1 MKYQKGQ
8 SGNPSGKPQGAKNK
22 PTQRA
27 QKLLKEVIKHNA
39 GTLREDLQEASPS
52 QRVGFLT
59 NLIAYSLTE
68 RRVSGRE
75 FLPERIE
82 RAEVFDGDSIV
93 INVAYGTDEELRQDY
108 INMLRGRW
116 LTVEALDEELQSLR
130 KAVLN

>member
-1 MKYQKGQ
+1 
-8 SGNPSGKPQGAKNK
+8 
-22 PTQRA
+22 
-27 QKLLKEVIKHNA
+27 
-39 GTLREDLQEASPS
+39 
-52 QRVGFLT
+52 VGFLT

-82 RAEVFDGDSIV
+82 RAEVFDGDRIV
-93 INVAYGTDEELRQDY
+93 INVAYNTDEELRQDY
-108 INMLRGRW
+108 INMLRGRG